1 MEGCALAELCTAAAR
16 LLGHRGRFA
25 LVHEAGRLVDIL
37 CALRGAGLEPK
48 RLQFCRHSPDKPPYA
63 VLTEAVK
70 GGRPG
75 LAVLPDR
82 LS

>member
-1 MEGCALAELCTAAAR
+1 MEGSTLAELCTAAAR
-16 LLGHRGRFA
+16 LPGHRGRVA
-25 LVHEAGRLVDIL
+25 LVHEVGRLVDIL
-37 CALRGAGLEPK
+37 CALRGARLEPK